1 MGFPTAVIVG
11 GLVGVVGCVPSAV
24 LFERA
29 LKRGA
34 RVSVAAGIVS
44 VMVSYLMLLVA
55 LVVAYVVMGSADDGF
70 LAFAC
75 SMVAL
80 FLLFWAVEAVR
91 AWRAANGGAR
101 A

>member
-1 MGFPTAVIVG
+1 MSLPTAAIVG
-11 GLVGVVGCVPSAV
+11 GLVGVVGCVPAAI
-24 LFERA
+24 LFEGA

-34 RVSVAAGIVS
+34 RVSVAAGIAS

-55 LVVAYVVMGSADDGF
+55 LLVAYAVTGGTGDDF
-70 LAFAC
+70 LVFAC

-91 AWRAANGGAR
+91 AWRAANGGPR

>member
-1 MGFPTAVIVG
+1 MSLPAAAIAG
-11 GLVGVVGCVPSAV
+11 GLVGMVGCVPSAL

-34 RVSVAAGIVS
+34 KVSVTAGIAS

-55 LVVAYVVMGSADDGF
+55 LLVAYVVSDGTGDEF
-70 LAFAC
+70 LVFAC

-91 AWRAANGGAR
+91 AWRAANGGPQA
-101 A
+101 

>member
-1 MGFPTAVIVG
+1 MGLPAALIVG
-11 GLVGVVGCVPSAV
+11 GLVGVAGCVPAAV

-34 RVSVAAGIVS
+34 KVSVAAGIAS
-44 VMVSYLMLLVA
+44 VMVSYLALLLA
-55 LVVAYVVMGSADDGF
+55 LAVAYALAEDVF

-91 AWRAANGGAR
+91 AWRAANGGPR

>member
-1 MGFPTAVIVG
+1 MGLPAAVIVG
-11 GLVGVVGCVPSAV
+11 GLVGVVGCVPAAV

-34 RVSVAAGIVS
+34 KVSVAAGIAS
-44 VMVSYLMLLVA
+44 VMVSYLMLLAA
-55 LVVAYVVMGSADDGF
+55 LLVAYVADSDGF
-70 LAFAC
+70 LVFAC

-91 AWRAANGGAR
+91 AWRAANGGPR

>member
-1 MGFPTAVIVG
+1 MSLPTAAIVG
-11 GLVGVVGCVPSAV
+11 GLVGVVGCVPAAI
-24 LFERA
+24 LFEGA
-29 LKRGA
+29 LRRGA
-34 RVSVAAGIVS
+34 RVSVTAGIAS

-55 LVVAYVVMGSADDGF
+55 LLVVYVVADGAGDEF
-70 LAFAC
+70 LVFAC

-91 AWRAANGGAR
+91 AWRAANGGPR